1 MDTPA
6 NLCRPPARWLLASSA
21 GVCWCGMFP
30 TPDRIAS
37 WSRSP
42 PSRRR
47 HDDQHI
53 KTHALARSAGC
64 PPMELLAQRLG
75 SLVDKANADPVSEG

>member
-1 MDTPA
+1 MDTP
-6 NLCRPPARWLLASSA
+6 PTSA
-21 GVCWCGMFP
+21 GRRPGGCWPVREFAGVECFP

-75 SLVDKANADPVSEG
+75 SLVDEANADPVSEG

>member
-6 NLCRPPARWLLASSA
+6 GRWPVAAGQQRGSLL
-21 GVCWCGMFP
+21 VWNFP

-53 KTHALARSAGC
+53 KTHALARSAGR
-64 PPMELLAQRLG
+64 PPMELLSQRLG
-75 SLVDKANADPVSEG
+75 SLVDEANADPVSEG